1 MTIGEF
7 DEQVSLPRPQAGAQP
22 QHLIIT
28 LLGDYWSGRMEPL
41 PSAAL
46 VALVSEF
53 GISTASARA
62 ALARL
67 AKRGVMSVAKS
78 GRRTLY
84 SPTPLTERTLREGR
98 ARVFSFG
105 RDVQQRWD
113 GFWLVV
119 VFSVP
124 EEQREI
130 RHLLRTRLRWLG
142 FGPLDDGVWVSPHD
156 MTAEVTAAL
165 AEYGVPQATVL
176 RSLPVVPE
184 GSHLRHPLA
193 AWNLDELRGNYD
205 QFIGKFGPLLER
217 VRHGQVSVSEALTE
231 RTAIMD
237 TWRTFPHLDPDL
249 PDSVLPAN
257 WPKKRACEIFAE
269 TYDTLGPLAEF
280 RFRQVIAAHA
290 PELAHLASHFT
301 TRTALQ
307 PAGVAAE
314 PEAVQADR
322 AALRG

>member
-1 MTIGEF
+1 MSEISEY
-7 DEQVSLPRPQAGAQP
+7 LPRPQAGAQP
-22 QHLIIT
+22 QHLLIT

-46 VALVSEF
+46 VALVNEF

-67 AKRGVMSVAKS
+67 ARRGVMSVAKS

-84 SPTPLTERTLREGR
+84 SPTPLTERTLLEGR
-98 ARVFSFG
+98 DRVFSFG
-105 RDVQQRWD
+105 RDIQQRWD

-124 EEQREI
+124 EEQREL

-165 AEYGVPQATVL
+165 TECGVAQATVL

-184 GSHLRHPLA
+184 GSRLRHPLA

-205 QFIGKFGPLLER
+205 QFIGKFAPLLHR
-217 VRHGQVSVSEALTE
+217 VRQGRVSVSEALVE

-237 TWRTFPHLDPDL
+237 TWRAFPHLDPDL

-257 WPKKRACEIFAE
+257 WPRTQAREIFAE

-280 RFRQVIAAHA
+280 RFRQIIGAYA
-290 PELAHLASHFT
+290 PELATLASHFT
-301 TRTALQ
+301 TQAALKT
-307 PAGVAAE
+307 AAE
-314 PEAVQADR
+314 AREREVVR
-322 AALRG
+322 AG

>member
-1 MTIGEF
+1 MTTGEF
-7 DEQVSLPRPQAGAQP
+7 DEQVTLPRPQAGAQP

-67 AKRGVMSVAKS
+67 AKRRLMRVAKS

-84 SPTPLTERTLREGR
+84 SPTPLTERTLLEGR
-98 ARVFSFG
+98 RRIFSFG
-105 RDVQQRWD
+105 RDADQAWD
-113 GFWLVV
+113 GYWLVV

-130 RHLLRTRLRWLG
+130 RHLVRSRLRWLG

-156 MTAEVTAAL
+156 MTAEVAATL
-165 AEYGVPQATVL
+165 AEYGVTQATML
-176 RSLPVVPE
+176 RSLPVAPE
-184 GSHLRHPLA
+184 GSRLRHPLA
-193 AWNLDELRGNYD
+193 AWNLDELRGNYNL
-205 QFIGKFGPLLER
+205 FIDKFQPLLDR
-217 VRHGQVSVSEALTE
+217 VKHGQVSVSEALIE

-237 TWRTFPHLDPDL
+237 TWRTFPNVDPDL
-249 PDSVLPAN
+249 PDRVLPAN
-257 WPKKRACEIFAE
+257 WPRNRAREIFAE

-280 RFRQVIAAHA
+280 RFRQIIAARA
-290 PELAHLASHFT
+290 PELAPLASHFT
-301 TRTALQ
+301 TQTALQ
-307 PAGVAAE
+307 PPGHIKE
-314 PEAVQADR
+314 PEV
-322 AALRG
+322 ALVR

>member
-7 DEQVSLPRPQAGAQP
+7 DEQVRLPRPQAGAQP

-67 AKRGVMSVAKS
+67 AKRGLMSVAKS

-84 SPTPLTERTLREGR
+84 SPTLLTISTLREGR
-98 ARVFSFG
+98 RRIFSFG
-105 RDVQQRWD
+105 RDGHRAWD
-113 GFWLVV
+113 GYWLVV

-156 MTAEVTAAL
+156 MTAQVTASL
-165 AEYGVPQATVL
+165 AECGVAQATVL

-205 QFIGKFGPLLER
+205 QFIAKFAPLLER
-217 VRHGQVSVSEALTE
+217 VKQGQVSVSEALVE

-249 PDSVLPAN
+249 PDDVLPPD
-257 WPKKRACEIFAE
+257 WPRKRACEIFTE

-280 RFRQVIAAHA
+280 RFRQVIAAYA
-290 PELAHLASHFT
+290 PELAPLVSHFT
-301 TRTALQ
+301 TQTALQ
-307 PAGVAAE
+307 PAGEARE
-314 PEAVQADR
+314 REAVQV
-322 AALRG
+322 G

>member
-1 MTIGEF
+1 MTIDEF

-22 QHLIIT
+22 QHLLIT

-46 VALVSEF
+46 VALVNEF

-67 AKRGVMSVAKS
+67 AKRGLMSVAKS

-84 SPTPLTERTLREGR
+84 SPTLLTERMLREGR
-98 ARVFSFG
+98 GRVFSFA
-105 RDVQQRWD
+105 RDVDQAWD
-113 GFWLVV
+113 GYWLVV
-119 VFSVP
+119 IFSVP

-156 MTAEVTAAL
+156 MTAEVAAAL
-165 AEYGVPQATVL
+165 AEYGVPQATLL
-176 RSLPVVPE
+176 RSLPVAPE

-205 QFIGKFGPLLER
+205 QFIAKFGPLLER
-217 VRHGQVSVSEALTE
+217 VKHGQVSVSEALVE

-237 TWRTFPHLDPDL
+237 TWRTFPNLDPDL
-249 PDSVLPAN
+249 PDSVLPVN
-257 WPKKRACEIFAE
+257 WPRKRAREIFAE
-269 TYDTLGPLAEF
+269 AYDTLGPLAEF
-280 RFRQVIAAHA
+280 RFRQIIAAYA
-290 PELAHLASHFT
+290 PELAPLASHFT
-301 TRTALQ
+301 TQTALQ
-307 PAGVAAE
+307 PAGEARE
-314 PEAVQADR
+314 REAVPV
-322 AALRG
+322 G